1 MNQISKEFSDLVI
14 STGLYR
20 WKIADIM
27 GVNPATVYRWMKGD
41 VPVPKLAMEK
51 ILELSRKINETI

>member
-20 WKIADIM
+20 WKIAKLM
-27 GVNPATVYRWMKGD
+27 GVNPTTVYRWMQGQM
-41 VPVPKLAMEK
+41 PVPKLAMDK
-51 ILELSRKINETI
+51 IRELSRKINETI